1 VAQDAALRCQWAVL
15 MSLRADRYRERAAEA
30 KDRAAQEKTPSIKS
44 AYEEVARSWLLLA
57 EKMEWTERRGS
68 SRRDEDMSRRVRERS
83 GRQSVVRGE
92 RGPRGPRLQLQK
104 VSEVQRELKSQ
115 QIFACRAP
123 RNGDLGSSPRP
134 GRWLWATR
142 LAVAEGASVLRS
154 RNSWR
159 RIANFSSL
167 RRNQAARSRLSTL
180 CLC

>member
-1 VAQDAALRCQWAVL
+1 MGGAHVATGGRVPRESGRGQRPRGARKNPLHKERIRRSGAQLAATCQ
-15 MSLRADRYRERAAEA
+15 E
-30 KDRAAQEKTPSIKS
+30 
-44 AYEEVARSWLLLA
+44 
-57 EKMEWTERRGS
+57 MEWTERRGS
-68 SRRDEDMSRRVRERS
+68 SRRDEDMSRRARERS

-115 QIFACRAP
+115 RIFACPRAAERGP
-123 RNGDLGSSPRP
+123 RISPRP

-167 RRNQAARSRLSTL
+167 RRNQAARSRLPTL